1 MADHVRAKTRKDRI
15 MDAALRIFA
24 EKGFQNATITE
35 ISKEA
40 GVSEATIYEYFGTK
54 EDLLFA
60 IPEKISNET
69 FDETSKV
76 IPFIKDVEGKMRAML
91 LSYVQLYQLNPH
103 YSALVLLQLMSNKR
117 FRQTPAHAAI
127 RRSAHRL
134 LDCIREGI
142 ADGTFKKD
150 ANPYL
155 IRSMLMGTIE
165 HLFIHWHMQGMPK
178 TKDEHNGHARSFH
191 RNHLRRHSDQ
201 GRKCRVDPLF
211 ETGSRPDFRE
221 TVADKRNIGKN
232 AQRRREGSPG
242 KKNTLIKKILKERSI
257 HHENQERLHQRS
269 V

>member
-1 MADHVRAKTRKDRI
+1 MTERNKPKTRKDRI

-35 ISKEA
+35 ISKKA

-60 IPEKISNET
+60 IPEKISNDTYEA
-69 FDETSKV
+69 SSRV
-76 IPFIKDVEGKMRAML
+76 IPYIKGVEGKIRAIL
-91 LSYVQLYQLNPH
+91 LFYVQLYQSNPD

-127 RRSAHRL
+127 RKSSHGL

-142 ADGTFKKD
+142 ADGTFKND
-150 ANPYL
+150 ADPYL

-178 TKDEHNGHARSFH
+178 REKSFEDM
-191 RNHLRRHSDQ
+191 L
-201 GRKCRVDPLF
+201 DPLLEIVF
-211 ETGSRPDFRE
+211 DGIRAKKKEENSLTLNLKLDDVSRIQR
-221 TVADKRNIGKN
+221 ILQKN
-232 AQRRREGSPG
+232 EGGPSP
-242 KKNTLIKKILKERSI
+242 E
-257 HHENQERLHQRS
+257 E
-269 V
+269 

>member
-1 MADHVRAKTRKDRI
+1 MTERIKPKTRKDRI

-60 IPEKISNET
+60 IPEKISNDT
-69 FDETSKV
+69 FEASSKV
-76 IPFIKDVEGKMRAML
+76 IPYIKGAEGKIRAIL
-91 LSYVQLYQLNPH
+91 LFYVQLYQSNPD

-127 RRSAHRL
+127 RKSSHGL

-150 ANPYL
+150 ADPYL

-165 HLFIHWHMQGMPK
+165 HLFIHWHMQGKPK
-178 TKDEHNGHARSFH
+178 RDKSIADMLDPLLEMVFNGIRAGKNEDGLMLYMKVDDNGWIRKFLQKDAGDHFSKEEHN
-191 RNHLRRHSDQ
+191 N
-201 GRKCRVDPLF
+201 
-211 ETGSRPDFRE
+211 
-221 TVADKRNIGKN
+221 
-232 AQRRREGSPG
+232 
-242 KKNTLIKKILKERSI
+242 
-257 HHENQERLHQRS
+257 
-269 V
+269 

>member
-1 MADHVRAKTRKDRI
+1 MIMADKSRPKTRKDRI

-69 FDETSKV
+69 FEKSTKV
-76 IPFIKDVEGKMRAML
+76 IPYIKGVEGKIRAIL
-91 LSYVQLYQLNPH
+91 LFYVQLYQSNPH

-127 RRSAHRL
+127 RRSSHGL
-134 LDCIREGI
+134 LDCIKEGI
-142 ADGTFKKD
+142 EDGTFKKD
-150 ANPYL
+150 SNPYL
-155 IRSMLMGTIE
+155 IRSMLMGAIE

-178 TKDEHNGHARSFH
+178 
-191 RNHLRRHSDQ
+191 
-201 GRKCRVDPLF
+201 RKTSIADMLDPLIEIILDGIRTKKEESGLTLYLKMEDAHTF
-211 ETGSRPDFRE
+211 GKLFQKKDGGTSSK
-221 TVADKRNIGKN
+221 DKK
-232 AQRRREGSPG
+232 Q
-242 KKNTLIKKILKERSI
+242 
-257 HHENQERLHQRS
+257 
-269 V
+269 

>member
-1 MADHVRAKTRKDRI
+1 MADHSRAKTRKDRI

-69 FDETSKV
+69 FEESSKV
-76 IPFIKDVEGKMRAML
+76 IPFIKGVEGKMRAIL
-91 LSYVQLYQLNPH
+91 LSYVQLYQMNPH

-127 RRSAHRL
+127 RRSAHGL

-150 ANPYL
+150 SNPYL

-165 HLFIHWHMQGMPK
+165 HLFIHWHMLGMPK
-178 TKDEHNGHARSFH
+178 RKTTIMDMLDPFIEIILDGIRAEKQAAGLTLYLKPEDARIFGKLIQANDILEKKQPKGAAKAS
-191 RNHLRRHSDQ
+191 Q
-201 GRKCRVDPLF
+201 ARK
-211 ETGSRPDFRE
+211 T
-221 TVADKRNIGKN
+221 
-232 AQRRREGSPG
+232 
-242 KKNTLIKKILKERSI
+242 
-257 HHENQERLHQRS
+257 H
-269 V
+269 

>member
-1 MADHVRAKTRKDRI
+1 MADHVRVKSRKDRI

-24 EKGFQNATITE
+24 EKNFQEATISE

-60 IPEKISNET
+60 IPEKISNDT
-69 FDETSKV
+69 FEESESV
-76 IPFIKDVEGKMRAML
+76 LPYIKDVEGRMRAIMF
-91 LSYVQLYQLNPH
+91 SYIQLYESNPD

-117 FRQTPAHAAI
+117 FRQTAAHEAI

-142 ADGTFKKD
+142 ANGTFRSD
-150 ANPYL
+150 ADAYL

-178 TKDEHNGHARSFH
+178 RDKSIMEMLDPFLEVVLNGIRAKKEQQGLTLHLNLEDARALGQLLQTDPALKLPNSGANASRKTKN
-191 RNHLRRHSDQ
+191 
-201 GRKCRVDPLF
+201 
-211 ETGSRPDFRE
+211 
-221 TVADKRNIGKN
+221 
-232 AQRRREGSPG
+232 
-242 KKNTLIKKILKERSI
+242 KK
-257 HHENQERLHQRS
+257 
-269 V
+269 

>member
-1 MADHVRAKTRKDRI
+1 
-15 MDAALRIFA
+15 LRIFA

-69 FDETSKV
+69 FEESSKV
-76 IPFIKDVEGKMRAML
+76 IPFIKDVEGKMRAIL
-91 LSYVQLYQLNPH
+91 LSYVQLYQSNPH

-127 RRSAHRL
+127 RRSAHSL

-150 ANPYL
+150 SNPYL

-178 TKDEHNGHARSFH
+178 RKTSIMDMLDPFIEIILDGIRAKEENAGLTLYLEPEAARIFGKLLQTKE
-191 RNHLRRHSDQ
+191 
-201 GRKCRVDPLF
+201 
-211 ETGSRPDFRE
+211 
-221 TVADKRNIGKN
+221 
-232 AQRRREGSPG
+232 
-242 KKNTLIKKILKERSI
+242 ILKKTLKGAAKVPQARKT
-257 HHENQERLHQRS
+257 H
-269 V
+269 

>member
-1 MADHVRAKTRKDRI
+1 MADHSRAKPRKDRI

-40 GVSEATIYEYFGTK
+40 GVSDATIYEYFGTK
-54 EDLLFA
+54 EDLLFS
-60 IPEKISNET
+60 IPEKISNQT
-69 FDETSKV
+69 FDESSK
-76 IPFIKDVEGKMRAML
+76 ILPYIKGMEGKMRAML
-91 LSYVQLYQLNPH
+91 LSYFKLYQSNPH

-117 FRQTPAHAAI
+117 FRQTPAHEAI

-150 ANPYL
+150 ADAYL

-178 TKDEHNGHARSFH
+178 RKTSIMDMLDPFIEIILDGIRAKKEEPGFTLYVKSEDARA
-191 RNHLRRHSDQ
+191 L
-201 GRKCRVDPLF
+201 
-211 ETGSRPDFRE
+211 
-221 TVADKRNIGKN
+221 GKFMEKKVNLKKEN
-232 AQRRREGSPG
+232 A
-242 KKNTLIKKILKERSI
+242 
-257 HHENQERLHQRS
+257 
-269 V
+269 

>member
-1 MADHVRAKTRKDRI
+1 MVENSRTKTRKDRI
-15 MDAALRIFA
+15 MEAALHIFA
-24 EKGFQNATITE
+24 KKGFQNATITE

-69 FDETSKV
+69 FEESSKV
-76 IPFIKDVEGKMRAML
+76 IPFIKGVEGKMRAIL
-91 LSYVQLYQLNPH
+91 LFYVQLYQSNPN

-134 LDCIREGI
+134 LDCIKDGI

-150 ANPYL
+150 SNPYL

-178 TKDEHNGHARSFH
+178 RKTSIMDMLDPFIEIILDGIRAKEENAGLTLYLEPEAARIFGELLQTKE
-191 RNHLRRHSDQ
+191 
-201 GRKCRVDPLF
+201 
-211 ETGSRPDFRE
+211 
-221 TVADKRNIGKN
+221 
-232 AQRRREGSPG
+232 
-242 KKNTLIKKILKERSI
+242 ILKKRLKAPRRFLK
-257 HHENQERLHQRS
+257 QEKQTNEKRH
-269 V
+269 

>member
-103 YSALVLLQLMSNKR
+103 YSALVLLQLTSNKR
-117 FRQTPAHAAI
+117 FRKTPAHAAI

-134 LDCIREGI
+134 LDCIKDGI

-150 ANPYL
+150 SNPYL

-178 TKDEHNGHARSFH
+178 QKTTIADM
-191 RNHLRRHSDQ
+191 L
-201 GRKCRVDPLF
+201 DPLI
-211 ETGSRPDFRE
+211 EIVLDGIRAKKEDSGTTLYLKMDD
-221 TVADKRNIGKN
+221 AN
-232 AQRRREGSPG
+232 ALG
-242 KKNTLIKKILKERSI
+242 KILQKKDGGKSSKNKNKSR
-257 HHENQERLHQRS
+257 